1 MLTQQQ
7 ELAFESIKRNHETK
21 SSLEFVIGINANEEP
36 ISAANSLL
44 LGNRKKSRTKFLQQT
59 EFSVELAEKKSS
71 YRQFLTIITDI

>member
-21 SSLEFVIGINANEEP
+21 SSLEFVIVINANEEP